1 MILWIAEMMYNL
13 VAQRAEKKVV
23 TLMERL
29 YPDPEDR
36 AAAYLAEG
44 AQLIETLQFGQGEVL
59 HSITMYPTDDGGYCI
74 EALSPEEIT
83 E

>member
-44 AQLIETLQFGQGEVL
+44 AQIIDTMQFGQGETL
-59 HSITMYPTDDGGYCI
+59 HSITIYPTEEGYYI
-74 EALSPEEIT
+74 EALTPEEIT

>member
-13 VAQRAEKKVV
+13 VAQRAVKQV
-23 TLMERL
+23 TRMMERL

-44 AQLIETLQFGQGEVL
+44 AQIIETMQFGEGELL
-59 HSITMYPTDDGGYCI
+59 HSITMYPTEDGGYFI
-74 EALSPEEIT
+74 EALTPEEIT